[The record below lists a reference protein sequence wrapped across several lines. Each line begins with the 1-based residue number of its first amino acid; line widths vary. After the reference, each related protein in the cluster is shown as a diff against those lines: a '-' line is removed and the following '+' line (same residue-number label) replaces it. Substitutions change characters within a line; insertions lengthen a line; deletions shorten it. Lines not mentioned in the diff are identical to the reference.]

1 MPTRGVPVKVLERV
15 PLFVGLTRQQLRM
28 VARLFKKRQY
38 DRGEAVI
45 NEGSSGAA
53 FFVIESGEA
62 IVSVRGRKKATLKT
76 FDYFGEL
83 ALIDGGVR
91 LETVTATTEL
101 VCYAINY
108 WDFRPFVIA
117 NGVIGWKLLQGLAQ
131 MLRDAGEAK
140 S

>member
-1 MPTRGVPVKVLERV
+1 MPARGVPVRVLQRV
-15 PLFVGLTRQQLRM
+15 PLFVGLNTQQFRM
-28 VARLFKKRQY
+28 VARLFKKRHY
-38 DRGEAVI
+38 DRGEVVI
-45 NEGSSGAA
+45 NEGSSGAV

-62 IVSVRGRKKATLKT
+62 SVTVRGGRKKATLRT

-83 ALIDGGVR
+83 ALIDGGPR
-91 LETVTATTEL
+91 METITATTEL

-131 MLRDAGEAK
+131 MLRDAGEG
-140 S
+140 

>member
-1 MPTRGVPVKVLERV
+1 MPELPEVGAWRRQLD
-15 PLFVGLTRQQLRM
+15 PLVRKFP
-28 VARLFKKRQY
+28 
-38 DRGEAVI
+38 
-45 NEGSSGAA
+45 
-53 FFVIESGEA
+53 IEKAGPA
-62 IVSVRGRKKATLKT
+62 HIATLKT

-83 ALIDGGVR
+83 ALIYGGVR
-91 LETVTATTEL
+91 QETVTATTDL
-101 VCYAINY
+101 VWYAINY

>member
-1 MPTRGVPVKVLERV
+1 MPARGVPVRFLQRV
-15 PLFVGLTRQQLRM
+15 PLFVGLTTPQFRM
-28 VARLFKKRQY
+28 VARLFKKRHY
-38 DRGEAVI
+38 DQGEVVI
-45 NEGSSGAA
+45 NEGSGGAA

-62 IVSVRGRKKATLKT
+62 SVTVRGRKKATLKS

-83 ALIDGGVR
+83 ALIDGGPR
-91 LETVTATTEL
+91 METITATTKL

-131 MLRDAGEAK
+131 MVRDVGEG
-140 S
+140 

>member
-1 MPTRGVPVKVLERV
+1 MPTRSVPVRVLQRV
-15 PLFVGLTRQQLRM
+15 PLFVGLTTQQSRM
-28 VARLFKKRQY
+28 VARLFKKRSY
-38 DRGEAVI
+38 GRGEAVI
-45 NEGSSGAA
+45 NEGSGGAA

-62 IVSVRGRKKATLKT
+62 TVTVRGRKKATLTT

-83 ALIDGGVR
+83 ALIDGGPR
-91 LETVTATTEL
+91 METVTATSEL

-131 MLRDAGEAK
+131 MLRHASDG
-140 S
+140 